1 MKSWRVAFFAVL
13 CVTCVAIPVLYVLS
27 ARRAAEGPLPGES
40 PLPVRAPAT
49 SSAPPPA
56 PRPIA
61 PSAVPAPA
69 ASLKP
74 SHAIVYRY
82 TGVDAGHGKLARG
95 ELEAPEAPVTFA
107 DLRCERVH
115 MVHGG
120 GVCLMTHRRTFPVRH
135 EAVLF
140 DGDFQVRHTLA
151 LSGVPSRVKVS
162 PDGRLAAV
170 TVFESGHSYAAAHF
184 STRTSI
190 IDLARGDFV
199 ILDLE
204 KLPVLRGGA
213 PFQAIDLNVWGVTFT
228 ASGDRFYA
236 TLATG
241 GRTYLVDGDVAK
253 RQMQVLREGV
263 ECPSLSPDGTRIAF
277 KRREAGRL
285 TAVTWRL
292 SVVRLDTG
300 EEWALAETRSVDDQ
314 VEWLDDAT
322 VLYSLPEAA
331 SGTPVQNSW
340 AVPADGGGS
349 PRLVMPKAYSLV
361 VVRNAAVGDRG
372 RREPQNEA
380 VGRPER
386 RRVGAGGGS

>member
-1 MKSWRVAFFAVL
+1 MKSWRVVFFAVL

-27 ARRAAEGPLPGES
+27 ALRAAEGPLPDE
-40 PLPVRAPAT
+40 PLLPVRAPAT
-49 SSAPPPA
+49 SSTTPPA
-56 PRPIA
+56 PRPTA
-61 PSAVPAPA
+61 PPPVPAPA
-69 ASLKP
+69 APAARLKP

-120 GVCLMTHRRTFPVRH
+120 GVCLTTHRRTFPVRH

-140 DGDFQVRHTLA
+140 DGDFRVRHTLA

-170 TVFESGHSYAAAHF
+170 TVFESGHSYAGADF

-199 ILDLE
+199 ITDLE
-204 KLPVLRGGA
+204 KLPVLRDGA
-213 PFQAIDLNVWGVTFT
+213 PFQAIDFNIWGVTFT

-241 GRTYLVDGDVAK
+241 GRIYLVEGDMPK

-263 ECPSLSPDGTRIAF
+263 ECPSLSPDGTRLAF
-277 KRREAGRL
+277 KRREGGRL
-285 TAVTWRL
+285 IAVTWRL
-292 SVVRLDTG
+292 SVLRLDTR

-349 PRLVMPKAYSLV
+349 PRLVVPKAYSLV
-361 VVRNAAVGDRG
+361 VVRNAAVGDPG
-372 RREPQNEA
+372 RR
-380 VGRPER
+380 
-386 RRVGAGGGS
+386 